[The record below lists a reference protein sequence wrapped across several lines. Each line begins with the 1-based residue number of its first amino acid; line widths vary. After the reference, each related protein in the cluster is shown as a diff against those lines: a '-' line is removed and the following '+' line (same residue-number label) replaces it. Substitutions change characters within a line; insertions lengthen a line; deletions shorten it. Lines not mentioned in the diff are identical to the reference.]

1 MKGLV
6 CCNEQAGPYFVD
18 VDEDKPLYILQWARS
33 MISTVILESAGCRLK
48 KKSKTWEAK
57 HERCE
62 LFYLGQNE
70 DNSLGESIS
79 DISEKLLGSGRRQVS
94 IYVILVKGEY
104 M

>member
-1 MKGLV
+1 
-6 CCNEQAGPYFVD
+6 
-18 VDEDKPLYILQWARS
+18 

-48 KKSKTWEAK
+48 KKKAK

-70 DNSLGESIS
+70 DNSPGESIS

-94 IYVILVKGEY
+94 IYVILVKREY